1 MTKKID
7 PCTLVLFGASGNLSR
22 VKLMPG
28 LYRLDSL
35 GRLPDDM
42 KILSVGRSPVSH
54 ADWQAEVRKMLEAK
68 FYNGLDEAV
77 FKRFIARNYYQENG
91 SDDPDAMKN

>member
-1 MTKKID
+1 MTKNMDSKKID

-42 KILSVGRSPVSH
+42 KILSVGRSPI
-54 ADWQAEVRKMLEAK
+54 AREDWQAEILQW
-68 FYNGLDEAV
+68 D
-77 FKRFIARNYYQENG
+77 
-91 SDDPDAMKN
+91 

>member
-1 MTKKID
+1 MTTKID

-28 LYRLDSL
+28 LFRLDAA

-42 KILSVGRSPVSH
+42 KIFLLVAEKLTRS
-54 ADWQAEVRKMLEAK
+54 L
-68 FYNGLDEAV
+68 
-77 FKRFIARNYYQENG
+77 ARRY
-91 SDDPDAMKN
+91 

>member
-28 LYRLDSL
+28 LFRLDAA
-35 GRLPDDM
+35 GRLPKPLRIIDNSL
-42 KILSVGRSPVSH
+42 KL
-54 ADWQAEVRKMLEAK
+54 K
-68 FYNGLDEAV
+68 
-77 FKRFIARNYYQENG
+77 
-91 SDDPDAMKN
+91 PDAS